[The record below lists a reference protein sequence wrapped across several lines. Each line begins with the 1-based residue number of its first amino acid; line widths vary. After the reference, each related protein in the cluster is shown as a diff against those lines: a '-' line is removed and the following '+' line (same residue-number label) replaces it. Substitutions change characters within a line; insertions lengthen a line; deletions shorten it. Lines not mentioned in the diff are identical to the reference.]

1 MINSLCN
8 TLKKQTLSLLNQC
21 IIAAFLGAIQVF
33 AFAPFNQ
40 FWILYVSFIGF
51 FFLLK
56 QVQKTNQRN
65 FLVAY
70 LFSISM
76 FISTIH
82 WIYVSMDQFG
92 GIPIIFSILLIILF
106 AGYLALYPA
115 LALWASTRF
124 PKLSDSIRYLLL
136 IPVFWLISDWLRGYI
151 LTGFPWGYLGYS
163 HIDTPLI
170 GFAPILGGEGV
181 TLAIM
186 IICGALMLIAT
197 KQKVILNLMIIFGLL
212 IAGTGLQKI
221 NYTTLQPAVK
231 VTLVQGNIAQ
241 SQKWL
246 PAELAPS
253 LIKYFNLSKIT
264 NDDQQ
269 ELIIWPESAIAA
281 LELNMQKFLH
291 SLSDQL
297 TTNNKTLISGII
309 SYQPEGNKYYNSV
322 ITLGKQP
329 NGQKYSLESKNRYQ
343 KHHLLPIGEFV
354 PFEDLLRPLAPLF
367 NLPMSSFQRG
377 DEVQPNLQTR
387 GMTLATAL
395 CYEIAY
401 PEQLRKNVHRD
412 TGMILTL
419 SNDGWF
425 GRSIGPAQHLQIA
438 RMRAIEFAR
447 PLLRSTNNGITAIF
461 GRNGQTL
468 GELPS
473 NQAAVLTKA
482 VQPAYGTT
490 PYQSYGS
497 IPLYLYCLL
506 IICLC
511 VYQQKRIAK
520 K

>member
-1 MINSLCN
+1 MINSLQDKLN
-8 TLKKQTLSLLNQC
+8 KQTLSLLNQC

-40 FWILYVSFIGF
+40 FWVVYTSFIGF

-65 FLVAY
+65 FLISY

-76 FISTIH
+76 FITTIH

-92 GIPIIFSILLIILF
+92 GIPLVFSILIIVLF

-124 PKLSDSIRYLLL
+124 PKLSDPLRYLLV

-170 GFAPILGGEGV
+170 GFAPVLGGEGV
-181 TLAIM
+181 TLSIM
-186 IICGALMLIAT
+186 VICGALMLLAT
-197 KQKVILNLMIIFGLL
+197 KQKIILNLVIICGLL
-212 IAGTGLQKI
+212 IAGTVLQKV

-231 VTLVQGNIAQ
+231 VTLVQGNIEQ
-241 SQKWL
+241 SKKWL
-246 PAELAPS
+246 PAHLAPS
-253 LIKYFNLSKIT
+253 LIKYFNLSKIK
-264 NDDQQ
+264 NNDQQ

-297 TTNNKTLISGII
+297 TANNKTLISGII
-309 SYQPEGNKYYNSV
+309 SYQPVGKKYYNSV

-329 NGQKYSLESKNRYQ
+329 DDQEYSLESKNRYQ

-367 NLPMSSFQRG
+367 NLPMSSFHRG
-377 DEVQPNLQTR
+377 DEIQPNLQTR
-387 GMTLATAL
+387 GTTLATAL

-401 PEQLRKNVHRD
+401 PEQLRKNVHED

-461 GRNGQTL
+461 GPSGEIV

-473 NQAAVLTKA
+473 NEAAVLTRE
-482 VQPAYGTT
+482 VQPAFGKT
-490 PYQSYGS
+490 PYQTYGS
-497 IPLYLYCLL
+497 LPLYLYCLL
-506 IICLC
+506 IICVC
-511 VYQQKRIAK
+511 VYLQRRVPK